1 MSHAWIYM
9 YWYLHVIFSCDVD
22 IHIYIT
28 RIPFLLCIILN
39 LFIWEPFR
47 HFIISIMITNFYEH
61 IFLLKWKL
69 HTHFY
74 DSRKQFNSILF
85 FYFGGRGVLKNN
97 TVAHVCLTEVKSL
110 TRGQNIS
117 YIYILKNTVNL
128 CFCNLI
134 IFYVRWRDAGWMLF
148 MT

>member
-85 FYFGGRGVLKNN
+85 FYFGGEGGPKKQYCCP
-97 TVAHVCLTEVKSL
+97 CLFSWSQKFDQRSE
-110 TRGQNIS
+110 
-117 YIYILKNTVNL
+117 YILYTGIYSQEYSQSMFFV
-128 CFCNLI
+128 I
-134 IFYVRWRDAGWMLF
+134 
-148 MT
+148 